1 MHIETIPNRGS
12 TPAILLREGWRE
24 GTKVRKRTLANL
36 THWPAAKIE
45 ALRRVLKDQ
54 PLVAPAE
61 ALTIE
66 RSRPHG
72 HVEAVLAAMRRLG
85 LARLIASAPSR
96 PRQVVL
102 AMIAQRVLDP
112 CSKLATTRLWR
123 TTTLGEEL
131 GVADAGVEELYAAL
145 DWLLAR
151 QQRIEG
157 KLARRHLGEG
167 ALALYDVTSSSYE
180 GRTCPLA
187 CFGHN
192 RDGERDLPCI
202 VYGLLTDGEGRPV
215 AVQAYPGNTGD
226 PTTVGDQVDKLR
238 QGFALE
244 RVVLVGDR
252 GMLTAAQIR
261 RLKEYP
267 QLGWISALRSADIR
281 KLVDGGCLQ
290 LSLFD
295 QQDLAEIASPDFPGE
310 RLVVCFNPLLAE
322 QRGRKRAEL
331 LAATERD
338 LDKIVQ
344 SAARRTRKLLTNE
357 QIGLRAGKVLGR
369 FKMAKH
375 FELTIG
381 AGRLAWRRN
390 EPKIAAESATDG
402 IYVVRTS
409 EPAARLSAEDTVR
422 NYKGL
427 AHVERAFRTLKGIDL
442 RVRPIYHH
450 LEAHVRGHLLLCLLA
465 YYVQWHMRK
474 ALAELLFQDE
484 ELDDARRVRDP
495 VKPAQPSATAR
506 DKKRTRQTADGLEVH
521 SFQTLLADLATR
533 CRNRCR
539 FTPAPDSNG
548 STVELEPLEILTEQT
563 ALQARAMKLLEVCS
577 QYCKP

>member
-12 TPAILLREGWRE
+12 RPAILLREGWRE
-24 GTKVRKRTLANL
+24 GAKVRKRTLANL

-66 RSRPHG
+66 RSLPHG

-85 LARLIASAPSR
+85 MASLLGTQPSR

-131 GVADAGVEELYAAL
+131 GVADAGVEPLYAAL

-151 QQRIEG
+151 QGRIQA
-157 KLARRHLGEG
+157 KLAARHLGEG
-167 ALALYDVTSSSYE
+167 SLALYDVTSSSYE

-187 CFGHN
+187 RFGHN
-192 RDGERDLPCI
+192 RDGQRDLPCI

-215 AVQAYPGNTGD
+215 AVQAYPGNTSD
-226 PTTVGDQVDKLR
+226 PTTVADQVDTLR
-238 QGFALE
+238 QGFSLE

-252 GMLTAAQIR
+252 GMLTGAQIR
-261 RLKEYP
+261 RLKQHP
-267 QLGWISALRSADIR
+267 QLGWISALRSAEIR
-281 KLVDGGCLQ
+281 QLVAGGQLQ

-295 QQDLAEIASPDFPGE
+295 QLDLAEIASADFPGE

-322 QRGRKRAEL
+322 QRRGKRAEL

-338 LDKIVQ
+338 LDKIVKA
-344 SAARRTRKLLTNE
+344 AARRTRKPMTNE
-357 QIGLRAGKVLGR
+357 QLGLKAGKVLGR

-375 FELTIG
+375 LELTIG
-381 AGRLAWRRN
+381 AGRLSWKRN
-390 EPKIAAESATDG
+390 EAKIAAESATDG
-402 IYVVRTS
+402 IYVIRTS
-409 EPAARLSAEDTVR
+409 EPAQRLSAEDTVR

-427 AHVERAFRTLKGIDL
+427 AHVERAFRTLKGLDL

-450 LEAHVRGHLLLCLLA
+450 LADHVRGHLLLCLLA
-465 YYVQWHMRK
+465 YYVEWHMRK
-474 ALAELLFQDE
+474 ALAPLLFADE

-495 VKPAQPSATAR
+495 VKPAQPSAAVNV
-506 DKKRTRQTADGLEVH
+506 KKLSRQTADGLEVH
-521 SFQTLLADLATR
+521 SFATLLAELATR

-539 FTPAPDSNG
+539 FAAAPGTDG
-548 STVELEPLEILTEQT
+548 LAVELEPLEILTEPT
-563 ALQARAMKLLEVCS
+563 ALQARAMNLLAACS